1 MKENLNFNDV
11 YKFPLRADKY
21 VPSVVW
27 TADGHG
33 AFDFVTGTKNDI
45 EWDDL
50 ITVRKAN
57 KYLNVINGKKK
68 SHFTQKFVYEDSYIY
83 YTEDDGKLYPVISI
97 RGWGYLTN
105 PNRLNLS
112 SDDAAKIADSSKYQC
127 KGFSAN
133 VYITSDITAESNDIS
148 DADTKQVA
156 IYAMKE
162 GITTAYLLYPQIR
175 YEELDAKPI
184 KLHSEYQHDNK
195 TIKIIAMRI
204 PFVFDED
211 KNVTLTNL
219 KRAIDV
225 IFE

>member
-1 MKENLNFNDV
+1 MKKIPDFVEV
-11 YKFPLRADKY
+11 YKLPLRADKY

-33 AFDFVTGTKNDI
+33 AIDFVTGTKNDI

-57 KYLNVINGKKK
+57 QYLNVINGKKK

-112 SDDAAKIADSSKYQC
+112 SDDAAKIQDDFGKYIVE
-127 KGFSAN
+127 KLN
-133 VYITSDITAESNDIS
+133 EKSN
-148 DADTKQVA
+148 
-156 IYAMKE
+156 
-162 GITTAYLLYPQIR
+162 
-175 YEELDAKPI
+175 
-184 KLHSEYQHDNK
+184 
-195 TIKIIAMRI
+195 
-204 PFVFDED
+204 
-211 KNVTLTNL
+211 
-219 KRAIDV
+219 
-225 IFE
+225 

>member
-1 MKENLNFNDV
+1 MKENLNFTDV
-11 YKFPLRADKY
+11 YKFPLCADKY

-57 KYLNVINGKKK
+57 QYLNVINGKKK
-68 SHFTQKFVYEDSYIY
+68 SNFTQKFVYEDSYIY

-112 SDDAAKIADSSKYQC
+112 SDDAAKIQDDFGKYI
-127 KGFSAN
+127 
-133 VYITSDITAESNDIS
+133 V
-148 DADTKQVA
+148 
-156 IYAMKE
+156 
-162 GITTAYLLYPQIR
+162 
-175 YEELDAKPI
+175 
-184 KLHSEYQHDNK
+184 
-195 TIKIIAMRI
+195 
-204 PFVFDED
+204 
-211 KNVTLTNL
+211 
-219 KRAIDV
+219 
-225 IFE
+225 